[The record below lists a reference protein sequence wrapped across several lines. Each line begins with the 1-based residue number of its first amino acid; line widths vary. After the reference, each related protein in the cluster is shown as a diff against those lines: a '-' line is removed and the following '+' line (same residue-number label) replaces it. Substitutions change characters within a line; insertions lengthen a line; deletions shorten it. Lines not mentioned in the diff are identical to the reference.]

1 VKSSRLAFAKI
12 SIFILFLF
20 YYFYFLSL
28 FWKKKVNLG
37 NNPEIGY
44 DSCPPLYN
52 AYDKKNLVRD
62 FR

>member
-1 VKSSRLAFAKI
+1 M
-12 SIFILFLF
+12 
-20 YYFYFLSL
+20 
-28 FWKKKVNLG
+28 NLG
-37 NNPEIGY
+37 NNLETGY

>member
-12 SIFILFLF
+12 SIFILLFLF
-20 YYFYFLSL
+20 FIFILE
-28 FWKKKVNLG
+28 KKVNLG